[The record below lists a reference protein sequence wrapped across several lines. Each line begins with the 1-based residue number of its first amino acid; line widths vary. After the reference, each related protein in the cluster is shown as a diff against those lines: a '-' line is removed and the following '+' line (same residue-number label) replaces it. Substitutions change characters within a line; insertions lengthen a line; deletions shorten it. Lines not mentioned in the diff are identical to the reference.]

1 MRLYD
6 AFQAGSIPVTVG
18 TPHFY
23 SLLPQPVPAVQLG
36 SWDEAGAR
44 LKQLARD
51 EAAVAMLHRDASLYF
66 ARVEHEAALR
76 MRTVLDALIGD

>member
-18 TPHFY
+18 RPHFY
-23 SLLPQPVPAVQLG
+23 SLLPQPVPGVQLV

-44 LKQLARD
+44 LKHLARD
-51 EAAVAMLHRDASLYF
+51 EAATAKLHREAALYF
-66 ARVEHEAALR
+66 ARVEHEAAQR
-76 MRTVLDALIGD
+76 MRAVLDALIGG